1 LRDRLN
7 QNKLQVEAGSVMETQ
22 PVYWAEPLTWEFEA
36 RITQKTSLGHS
47 QFEVTLDKSYFYP
60 TGGGQPHDTGTLGEA
75 RVVDVFRAEDGT
87 VVHRVVGD
95 ISGPLVTAQI
105 DRDRRLGH
113 MQHHSAQ
120 HIVSRALEHLLELET
135 LSARISADSPS
146 TVDVSDVELSS
157 ADLTQVERLANQ
169 LVFEN
174 RPIKTY
180 FITEAQLET
189 VPLRRPPKVSGQ
201 IRVVEVE
208 AFDYSACGG
217 THCPYTGMI
226 GLIKIVKTERKN
238 KKLRLHFVAG
248 QQALTYFRHYQEVVT
263 HLCQQLNTRPEE
275 VVSLVNRQVAQLAA
289 AERELRSLRVEL
301 LPVEARQLNAQAA
314 SIGAVRL
321 VTKLYPSRSMSELRE
336 LAKQLPT
343 QDNLVAVL
351 GGYEGQKLTLVV
363 SCAAGTGISAHELLA
378 HLLAQ
383 IHGQGSGDARL
394 AQGGGN
400 ATPEQVEQL
409 LAETTAFF
417 DG

>member
-1 LRDRLN
+1 MM
-7 QNKLQVEAGSVMETQ
+7 EAQ
-22 PVYWAEPLTWEFEA
+22 PAYWAEPLTWEFEA
-36 RITQKTSLGHS
+36 KITQKTSLGHG
-47 QFEVTLDKSYFYP
+47 QFGVTLEKSYFYP

-75 RVVDVFRAEDGT
+75 RVVDVFWAEDGT
-87 VVHRVVGD
+87 VVHRVEGD
-95 ISGPLVTAQI
+95 VSGPLVTARI
-105 DRDRRLGH
+105 DRNRRLGH

-120 HIVSRALEHLLELET
+120 HIVSRALEHLLGLET

-146 TVDVSDVELSS
+146 TIDVSDVELSG
-157 ADLTQVERLANQ
+157 ANLAQVERLANQ

-180 FITEAQLET
+180 FISEAQLET

-217 THCPYTGMI
+217 THCPSTGMI

-248 QQALTYFRHYQEVVT
+248 QQALTTFQHYQGVVT
-263 HLCQQLNTRPEE
+263 DLCQQLNTRPEE
-275 VVSLVNRQVAQLAA
+275 VVSLVNRQMAQLAV
-289 AERELRSLRVEL
+289 AERELRSLQAEVL
-301 LPVEARQLNAQAA
+301 SFEAQQLNAQAE
-314 SIGAVRL
+314 SIGTVRL
-321 VTKLYPSRSMSELRE
+321 VKKLYSSRSMSELRE

-363 SCAAGTGISAHELLA
+363 SCATGTGISARELLA
-378 HLLAQ
+378 HFLAQ
-383 IHGQGSGDARL
+383 INGQGSGDARL

-409 LAETTAFF
+409 LAETGAFL
-417 DG
+417 DS